1 MQRLTQRLSGRVK
14 ELDERY
20 ARPLPE
26 MEQEVRAYSAKVEEH
41 LKKMGVLWG

>member
-1 MQRLTQRLSGRVK
+1 VK

-26 MEQEVRAYSAKVEEH
+26 IEREVEAYRAKVEEH
-41 LKKMGVLWG
+41 LRRMGVEWG